1 MPLPKF
7 PPVTSPMTLEDSLNK
22 ILASIAMEELGLSH
36 IIKAEGEKL
45 QYVLGTLNKGPG
57 EKPSVAEILAV
68 NKSVK
73 SLLDSVMNNQVILKS
88 KMECAIDALEAGI
101 GPAGPIGPT
110 GPLGPPGP
118 AGERGPTGAVGAIG
132 PSGGATGAA
141 GPTGA
146 EGPTGPTGPQGISGP
161 TGATGS
167 RGEPG
172 YSRGCY
178 AISFLG
184 CPKQYWSVGRPLAW
198 ARSECTICCPLHLS
212 SDGRSI
218 ILGCGRCYAVSYSI
232 DLCVEKGA
240 GKCVS
245 ISIQTFHN
253 HKRTDGFVSH
263 TPIVYENIPLTVSA
277 SGIFVSTRCWS
288 CPSPLT
294 LTLLTPASVRVNQAS
309 ICVMEL

>member
-1 MPLPKF
+1 MPLPEF

-45 QYVLGTLNKGPG
+45 QYVLGTLNKDPG

-118 AGERGPTGAVGAIG
+118 AGERGPTGAAGTIG
-132 PSGGATGAA
+132 PSGGATGAT

-146 EGPTGPTGPQGISGP
+146 EGPAGPTATTIYAQPQKSLLHGASKP
-161 TGATGS
+161 T
-167 RGEPG
+167 
-172 YSRGCY
+172 
-178 AISFLG
+178 
-184 CPKQYWSVGRPLAW
+184 
-198 ARSECTICCPLHLS
+198 
-212 SDGRSI
+212 I
-218 ILGCGRCYAVSYSI
+218 I
-232 DLCVEKGA
+232 
-240 GKCVS
+240 
-245 ISIQTFHN
+245 
-253 HKRTDGFVSH
+253 
-263 TPIVYENIPLTVSA
+263 IV
-277 SGIFVSTRCWS
+277 
-288 CPSPLT
+288 
-294 LTLLTPASVRVNQAS
+294 
-309 ICVMEL
+309 